1 MTYQQ
6 AKAFIAEALL
16 DQGLHSDAAA
26 ELMLMIAA
34 HESLGFKFRR
44 QIGGGP
50 ALGVFQMEP
59 PTHEDT
65 WRRSRSIMRNAKRC
79 GYTQDA
85 KRLETDDRYAI
96 FVARHRI
103 MLDPKPI
110 PTTPQAMAEWCK
122 HEWNGNG
129 KATPEEYLRD
139 YNLWKDGKL

>member
-1 MTYQQ
+1 MKL
-6 AKAFIAEALL
+6 AP
-16 DQGLHSDAAA
+16 
-26 ELMLMIAA
+26 LMLMIAA

-59 PTHEDT
+59 PTHDDT

-85 KRLETDDRYAI
+85 KRLETDDRYAV

-122 HEWNGNG
+122 RNWNGDG
-129 KATPEEYLRD
+129 EATPEEYLRD
-139 YNLWKDGKL
+139 YNLWEDGKL

>member
-16 DQGLHSDAAA
+16 DFGLHSDHAV

-59 PTHEDT
+59 PTHDDI
-65 WRRSRSIMRNAKRC
+65 WRRSRSIQRNAKRA
-79 GYTQDA
+79 GFTQNA
-85 KRLETDDRYAI
+85 RRLTDDDRYAV
-96 FVARHRI
+96 FMARHRL
-103 MLDPKPI
+103 MLDPRPI
-110 PTTPQAMAEWCK
+110 PTALQAMADWCK
-122 HEWNGNG
+122 REWNGDG

-139 YNLWKDGKL
+139 YNLWREGKL